1 MISRTI
7 FVTNIF
13 FVAIHC
19 HQHHFNYFFR
29 FGIEKEVRVCDS
41 CYTQLQSGRAQAGP
55 QAQPGQS
62 EGKKVT
68 WADDQSWQDD
78 QAAVMERYQRE
89 RVKKAD
95 KARKSQEEDARL
107 KEQEELE
114 LAIALSL
121 DEAEQ
126 AKRNRS
132 PQQATQAAAINQ
144 KEPEPPA
151 ADQLP
156 ALASDGDSD
165 LQKYLDRS
173 YWEQRNTESES
184 ADAKKD
190 ETGNSTG
197 SLPTYQQAQS
207 GVENGANGPVGQD
220 MGPGTSF
227 VLQNDTTAEEAA
239 EKEQNSKFCKNLSAS
254 LDIFMNRMKADQ
266 ARGKP
271 ISMDVTVQTLFKVCD
286 FIENI
291 FRVQNF
297 FEIKFSDKNIFF

>member
-1 MISRTI
+1 
-7 FVTNIF
+7 
-13 FVAIHC
+13 
-19 HQHHFNYFFR
+19 
-29 FGIEKEVRVCDS
+29 
-41 CYTQLQSGRAQAGP
+41 
-55 QAQPGQS
+55 
-62 EGKKVT
+62 
-68 WADDQSWQDD
+68 
-78 QAAVMERYQRE
+78 MERYQRE

-95 KARKSQEEDARL
+95 KARKSQEEEARL

-132 PQQATQAAAINQ
+132 PQQATSAAQ
-144 KEPEPPA
+144 VVPKESEPPA

-190 ETGNSTG
+190 EAGNSA
-197 SLPTYQQAQS
+197 LPTYQQAQN
-207 GVENGANGPVGQD
+207 GVESSNGPVAQD
-220 MGPGTSF
+220 VGPGQATSF

-271 ISMDVTVQTLFKVCD
+271 ISMDVTVQTLFKVC
-286 FIENI
+286 
-291 FRVQNF
+291 
-297 FEIKFSDKNIFF
+297 KIFFMAWNF

>member
-1 MISRTI
+1 
-7 FVTNIF
+7 
-13 FVAIHC
+13 
-19 HQHHFNYFFR
+19 
-29 FGIEKEVRVCDS
+29 
-41 CYTQLQSGRAQAGP
+41 
-55 QAQPGQS
+55 
-62 EGKKVT
+62 
-68 WADDQSWQDD
+68 
-78 QAAVMERYQRE
+78 MERYQRE

-95 KARKSQEEDARL
+95 KARKSQEEEARL

-132 PQQATQAAAINQ
+132 PQQATSAAQVVQ

-190 ETGNSTG
+190 EAGNSA
-197 SLPTYQQAQS
+197 LPTYQQAQN
-207 GVENGANGPVGQD
+207 GVESSNGPVAQD
-220 MGPGTSF
+220 VGPGQATSF

-271 ISMDVTVQTLFKVCD
+271 ISMDVTVQTLFKVC
-286 FIENI
+286 E
-291 FRVQNF
+291 
-297 FEIKFSDKNIFF
+297 IFFMA

>member
-1 MISRTI
+1 
-7 FVTNIF
+7 
-13 FVAIHC
+13 
-19 HQHHFNYFFR
+19 
-29 FGIEKEVRVCDS
+29 
-41 CYTQLQSGRAQAGP
+41 
-55 QAQPGQS
+55 
-62 EGKKVT
+62 
-68 WADDQSWQDD
+68 
-78 QAAVMERYQRE
+78 MERYQRE

-95 KARKSQEEDARL
+95 KARKSQEEEARL

-132 PQQATQAAAINQ
+132 PQQAAAAAPIQ

-173 YWEQRNTESES
+173 YWEQRNTESET

-197 SLPTYQQAQS
+197 NLPTYQQTQS
-207 GVENGANGPVGQD
+207 GFENGANGPVGQD

-286 FIENI
+286 FVE
-291 FRVQNF
+291 FFFASKNF
-297 FEIKFSDKNIFF
+297 FFKIKS

>member
-1 MISRTI
+1 
-7 FVTNIF
+7 
-13 FVAIHC
+13 
-19 HQHHFNYFFR
+19 
-29 FGIEKEVRVCDS
+29 
-41 CYTQLQSGRAQAGP
+41 
-55 QAQPGQS
+55 
-62 EGKKVT
+62 
-68 WADDQSWQDD
+68 
-78 QAAVMERYQRE
+78 MERYQRE

-95 KARKSQEEDARL
+95 KARKSQEEEARL

-132 PQQATQAAAINQ
+132 PQQATSGVAQVQ

-184 ADAKKD
+184 AEAKKD
-190 ETGNSTG
+190 EMS
-197 SLPTYQQAQS
+197 SLPTYQQTQV
-207 GVENGANGPVGQD
+207 GVESANGPVGQD
-220 MGPGTSF
+220 LGLGQATSF

-271 ISMDVTVQTLFKVCD
+271 ISMDVTVQTLFKVWEAK
-286 FIENI
+286 FLMLIS
-291 FRVQNF
+291 QNF
-297 FEIKFSDKNIFF
+297 RYLGNHSRKFSLNKLF